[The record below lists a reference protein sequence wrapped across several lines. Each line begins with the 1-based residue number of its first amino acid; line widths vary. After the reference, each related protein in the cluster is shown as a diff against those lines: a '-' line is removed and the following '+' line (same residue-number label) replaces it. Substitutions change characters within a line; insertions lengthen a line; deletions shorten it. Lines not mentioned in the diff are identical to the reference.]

1 MNPTEQGLILAGMKS
16 FLKRHLLEDL
26 PRPHIIEFTGTPDS
40 GKTTI
45 INGVDSF
52 LRNHGFRV
60 RRPQEGAEVFRHI
73 SRKTP
78 LYNMTTGAYGLQ
90 NVADATYSR
99 DHDFILLDRALYDA
113 YNWMVFWRN
122 KAKLTPWETK
132 EFQTLFTHPFG
143 LSNIDLCFYVVC
155 RPEEAMRRARSDA
168 SVSFESPDGSYTN
181 EKTIAELIE
190 TCDEGYKDM
199 CLKSRPVHWLDT
211 TKISKSE
218 MFEIVFEKVFES
230 MAKRVRKGGK

>member
-1 MNPTEQGLILAGMKS
+1 MNPTEQGLIIAGMRS

-60 RRPQEGAEVFRHI
+60 KRLQEGAEVFRHI

-78 LYNMTTGAYGLQ
+78 FYNITTAAYGLQ
-90 NVADATYSR
+90 NVAEAAYGR
-99 DHDFILLDRALYDA
+99 DHDFVLLDRALYDA
-113 YNWMVFWRN
+113 YNWMIFWRN
-122 KAKLTPWETK
+122 KGKLTAEEST
-132 EFQTLFTHPFG
+132 EFQRFFSHPLG
-143 LSNIDLCFYVVC
+143 LSNIDICFYVVC
-155 RPEEAMRRARSDA
+155 KPEEAMRRARSDA
-168 SVSFESPDGSYTN
+168 SVSFESPEGSYTN

-190 TCDEGYKDM
+190 TCDEGFKDM
-199 CLKSRPVHWLDT
+199 SLAGKAVYWLDT
-211 TKISKSE
+211 TKISKAE
-218 MFEIVFEKVFES
+218 MFEMVFEKIFES
-230 MAKRVRKGGK
+230 MAGRIHKGGK